1 MGAQGTPPTDEA
13 GRFVWMV
20 TWGRPGRAD
29 WQAALVLA
37 HDVDEARVVAAEA
50 QPGRLRPQ
58 EAFLADEPT
67 ARVVVDGDADA
78 APFVRL
84 PVLNR

>member
-1 MGAQGTPPTDEA
+1 MGAIPPTDDE

-29 WQAALVLA
+29 WHAALVLA
-37 HDVDEARVVAAEA
+37 YDVDEARSVAADT
-50 QPGRLRPQ
+50 QPGRFRPR

-67 ARVVVDGDADA
+67 ARAVLTPEANA

-84 PVLNR
+84 PLLNG

>member
-1 MGAQGTPPTDEA
+1 M
-13 GRFVWMV
+13 WMV

-37 HDVDEARVVAAEA
+37 YDVDEARTVAAAA

-67 ARVVVDGDADA
+67 ARAVLTPDEAS
-78 APFVRL
+78 APFLRL
-84 PVLNR
+84 PVLNS